1 MNLFWQSDNVKGK
14 WFIPQQIQAW
24 TELLGVLMRL
34 RHQNDIMP
42 KNHDEL
48 SGAGFLIRA
57 FYTFKSN

>member
-1 MNLFWQSDNVKGK
+1 MIYST
-14 WFIPQQIQAW
+14 

-34 RHQNDIMP
+34 GHQNDIMP

-48 SGAGFLIRA
+48 SGAGFHIRA